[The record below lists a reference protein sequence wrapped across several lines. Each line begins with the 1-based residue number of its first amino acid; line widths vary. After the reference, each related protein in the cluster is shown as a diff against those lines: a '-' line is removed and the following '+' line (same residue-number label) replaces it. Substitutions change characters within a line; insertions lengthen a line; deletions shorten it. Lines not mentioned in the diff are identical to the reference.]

1 MEKKTRWGIR
11 PAAEWEEI
19 LKTQRGSHL
28 SVVKFCR
35 EQDINYKQFLY
46 VRGKIRKN
54 SGRSLVV
61 ARSSGITR
69 SRGFIPISLMGG
81 GNIRLRFP
89 HGLELTSDELPPSA
103 WVVEVTRSLV
113 GGGGEPC

>member
-11 PAAEWEEI
+11 SVAEWDVI
-19 LKTQRGSHL
+19 FKAQTGSHL
-28 SVVKFCR
+28 SAIRFCR

-46 VRGKIRKN
+46 VRGKIRKKEH
-54 SGRSLVV
+54 RSLV
-61 ARSSGITR
+61 ATQSSGITR
-69 SRGFIPISLMGG
+69 SRSFIPISVVGV
-81 GNIRLRFP
+81 GNVRLRFP

-113 GGGGEPC
+113 GVGCEPC